1 MPRLNLGTVE
11 NRLNFYNTN
20 IGQALGKT
28 PKTTEE
34 FQNVLDNIDC
44 EIACSRHKKA
54 MVKVWKKLAMVEKQ
68 NCGYLTTS
76 EHRFKFNMERWF
88 TMHGANLKPFE
99 SDAAMAFVATPAS
112 EIHANACVALDHIKK
127 VKRVWKQDAL
137 KATVLK
143 STVAPIYKRKA
154 FDDSVIDLKVEQL
167 QTSTKRACIQDS
179 NPHRTTPPHPREVDA
194 SPPQREVDASH
205 PPPPPSSCGS
215 TGAISR
221 TKAVSSMGHARCLI
235 FDAAL

>member
-1 MPRLNLGTVE
+1 MPRLNLATVE
-11 NRLNFYNTN
+11 NRLTFYNTN

-99 SDAAMAFVATPAS
+99 SDAAMAFVS
-112 EIHANACVALDHIKK
+112 SKKEIHANACVALDHIKK
-127 VKRVWKQDAL
+127 VKRVWKQDAF
-137 KATVLK
+137 KAK
-143 STVAPIYKRKA
+143 AHEAAPIYKRKA

-167 QTSTKRACIQDS
+167 QSKRMC
-179 NPHRTTPPHPREVDA
+179 RTTPPHPREDDDATHPPREEDA
-194 SPPQREVDASH
+194 SPPPREDDASH
-205 PPPPPSSCGS
+205 PPPF
-215 TGAISR
+215 TNKVAISR